1 MGNSPPVRD
10 TSTPLDDLVSIALFA
25 HVVETRSFS
34 LAARR
39 VGMSK
44 SMVSKRIA
52 RLEAHFGAA
61 LLTRTTRKVAL
72 TEAGSALF
80 EHASRIL
87 REAEQA
93 GARISESSG
102 EIRGTL
108 RVATGI
114 SLGQEH
120 LARLIPELLALHP
133 ALRVELVLDDRMN
146 DLVAEGLDVAVRI
159 GGPDVS
165 GLLSRR
171 LGSTALLTVASPSYL
186 ARAGAPSHPREL
198 AAHECIRYSNL
209 SAAEEWRFAAGKQAR
224 SFAVGGRMVANHGIA
239 IREACVAGLG
249 IARLPDFTIRGELA
263 RGALIE
269 VLASYTLPPHV
280 VAAVYPRR
288 RIVPRAVRAFVDFLA
303 ARLEWRA
310 PARAAVPQNP

>member
-1 MGNSPPVRD
+1 MGNNLQRES
-10 TSTPLDDLVSIALFA
+10 STPLDDLVSIAVFA

-61 LLTRTTRKVAL
+61 LLTRTTRKVVL

-93 GARISESSG
+93 GARISESTG

-120 LARLIPELLALHP
+120 LARLLPDFLALHP

-146 DLVAEGLDVAVRI
+146 DLVAEGIDVAVRI
-159 GGPDVS
+159 GGPEVA
-165 GLLSRR
+165 GLMSRR
-171 LGSTALLTVASPSYL
+171 LGATALLTVAAPSYL
-186 ARAGAPSHPREL
+186 ARAGTPSHPREL

-209 SAAEEWRFAAGKQAR
+209 SVAEEWRFTVGKQPR
-224 SFAVGGRMVANHGIA
+224 SFAASGRMVANHGIA

-249 IARLPDFTIRGELA
+249 IARLPDFTIRDELA
-263 RGALIE
+263 SGALIE
-269 VLASYTLPPHV
+269 LLAPYSLAPRV
-280 VAAVYPRR
+280 VAAVYPKRR
-288 RIVPRAVRAFVDFLA
+288 FVPPAVRAFVDFLA
-303 ARLEWRA
+303 SRLAWRA
-310 PARAAVPQNP
+310 PDATRS